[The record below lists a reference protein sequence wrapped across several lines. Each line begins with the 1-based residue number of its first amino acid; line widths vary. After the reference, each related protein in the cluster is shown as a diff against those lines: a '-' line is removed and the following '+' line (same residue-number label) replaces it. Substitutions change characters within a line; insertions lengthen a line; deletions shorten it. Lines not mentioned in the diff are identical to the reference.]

1 MQLKTIIEKM
11 YDKKNQL
18 NEHAYVLNG
27 VDFRTR

>member
-1 MQLKTIIEKM
+1 MRSKTIIEKM
-11 YDKKNQL
+11 YDKKNHL